1 MTVPTQLSPVTGPAA
16 WRGDQLQHEK
26 SWIYRLSEAEIAELE
41 AVGRKFVQDD
51 PDLRTVTRDDY
62 PLPVCA
68 EGIRQWGY
76 DMDRGR
82 GFVLVRGL
90 PTELYS
96 DALNG
101 AIFYL
106 TGLHLGVPMKQNEMA
121 DLIDHV
127 IATSSKTM
135 DDPTALS
142 SRVRDKLVF
151 HSDSSD
157 AVALFCLRP
166 AKEGGASSLVS
177 GAQIYNELLTRRPD
191 LAALL
196 HEPFY
201 FDWYKQDH
209 DAPTKTYTSPIVSL
223 VDGVFSMYAGST
235 YIFTAQDYPEVPR
248 LTDAQVEAIKLFDAI
263 TYEPGVA
270 LDMDFQPG
278 DIQWVSNYAALHSRT
293 EFIDYPEYARRRH
306 LLRLWLKRESER
318 PLVPQFGKHVVK
330 SREEDRE
337 DTSGVQDVGQFA
349 VKTAVIPRAD
359 WGL

>member
-1 MTVPTQLSPVTGPAA
+1 MTVSTRLSPVTGPAA
-16 WRGDQLQHEK
+16 WRGDQLQHDR
-26 SWIYRLSEAEIAELE
+26 SWIYQLNEAQIAELE
-41 AVGRKFVQDD
+41 AVGRKFVLDD
-51 PDLRTVTRDDY
+51 PDLRTVTNDDY

-68 EGIRQWGY
+68 EAITRWGF

-82 GFVLVRGL
+82 GFVLIRGL
-90 PTELYS
+90 HTELYS
-96 DALNG
+96 DALSG

-106 TGLHLGVPMKQNEMA
+106 IGLHLGVPMKQNEMA

-177 GAQIYNELLTRRPD
+177 GAQIYNEILARRPE
-191 LAALL
+191 LAPLL
-196 HEPFY
+196 HEPFH
-201 FDWYKQDH
+201 FDWYRQDH
-209 DAPTKTYTSPIVSL
+209 DAPAKTYPSPIVSV

-235 YIFTAQDYPEVPR
+235 YVFTAQEYPGVPQLTGAQIEV
-248 LTDAQVEAIKLFDAI
+248 LKLLDEITD
-263 TYEPGVA
+263 EPGVA

-278 DIQWVSNYAALHSRT
+278 DIQWVSNYAVLHSRT
-293 EFIDYPEYARRRH
+293 AFTDYPEYARRRH
-306 LLRLWLKRESER
+306 LLRLWLKRDNDR
-318 PLVPQFGKHVVK
+318 PLVEKFGKHVVQ
-330 SREEDRE
+330 SRDEDRE
-337 DTSGVQDVGQFA
+337 DTSGVQDVGQFS
-349 VKTAVIPRAD
+349 VKSAVIPRVD
-359 WGL
+359 WGR